1 MNDYKKYGAIFMWK
15 MHTLAYVNPVVV
27 SLATCGV
34 TNGVACLVASNDEW
48 LYKKYGAIIMWKF
61 GES

>member
-1 MNDYKKYGAIFMWK
+1 